1 MGRPEVKL
9 RIDIPYAPEHG
20 ERGRLDLFLPD
31 HASKRPIVVVIHGGA
46 LREFSKERVAGWAQF
61 IVEQG
66 WVAVN
71 INYRL
76 ISDAPYPAALGDAL
90 AAYRWILETDDEDLR
105 RQDRTRVALLG
116 GSAGGFLAMMAGLM
130 LGREQVRSIISI
142 SGPALPGRY
151 GDNLHKQ
158 GLDPRLLSAPIEL
171 VGPDAPPLLAT
182 HSRNDKLVEPEESI
196 AMVQRMRE
204 TGCSAEIYLYDGP
217 GDQHGIWRDDRV
229 PLRLFEHIEDVI
241 KVFLL
246 RTL

>member
-1 MGRPEVKL
+1 VKL
-9 RIDIPYAPEHG
+9 RIDIPYAPDHG

-31 HASKRPIVVVIHGGA
+31 HASNRPIVVVIHGGA
-46 LREFSKERVAGWAQF
+46 LREFSKERVTGWAEF

-76 ISDAPYPAALGDAL
+76 LSDAPYPAALLDVL
-90 AAYRWILETDDEDLR
+90 AAYQWILETDYEDLR
-105 RQDRTRVALLG
+105 RQDRARITLLG

-130 LGREQVRSIISI
+130 LGRDKVHSIVSI

-151 GDNLHKQ
+151 GDNLLEG
-158 GLDPRLLSAPIEL
+158 GLDPRLLAAPIEL
-171 VGPDAPPLLAT
+171 VDPQAPPLLAT
-182 HSRNDKLVEPEESI
+182 HSRNDKLVEPEESM

-204 TGCSAEIYLYDGP
+204 VGCSAEIYLYDGP

-241 KVFLL
+241 RAFLL
-246 RTL
+246 KTL

>member
-1 MGRPEVKL
+1 
-9 RIDIPYAPEHG
+9 
-20 ERGRLDLFLPD
+20 
-31 HASKRPIVVVIHGGA
+31 VIHGGA

-76 ISDAPYPAALGDAL
+76 VSDAPYPAALRDVL
-90 AAYRWILETDDEDLR
+90 AACQWLRETDHEDLQ

-130 LGREQVRSIISI
+130 LEREQVRSIVSI

-151 GDNLHKQ
+151 GNNLPEES
-158 GLDPRLLSAPIEL
+158 LDPQLLSAPIEL
-171 VGPDAPPLLAT
+171 VSPQAPPLLAT
-182 HSRNDKLVEPEESI
+182 HSRNDRLVEPEESM

-204 TGCSAEIYLYDGP
+204 AGCCAELYLYDGP
-217 GDQHGIWRDDRV
+217 GDQHGIWRDDRL
-229 PLRLFEHIEDVI
+229 PLRLFEHIEAAI
-241 KVFLL
+241 KAFLL
-246 RTL
+246 KTL

>member
-1 MGRPEVKL
+1 LQV
-9 RIDIPYAPEHG
+9 
-20 ERGRLDLFLPD
+20 
-31 HASKRPIVVVIHGGA
+31 
-46 LREFSKERVAGWAQF
+46 FSKERVTGWAQF

-76 ISDAPYPAALGDAL
+76 LSDAPYPAALLDVL
-90 AAYRWILETDDEDLR
+90 AAYWWILETDHEDLR

-130 LGREQVRSIISI
+130 LGQEQVRSITSI
-142 SGPALPGRY
+142 SGPALPGRWG
-151 GDNLHKQ
+151 GDLLEE

-182 HSRNDKLVEPEESI
+182 HSRNDKLVKPEESI

-204 TGCSAEIYLYDGP
+204 AGGSAELYLYDGP
-217 GDQHGIWRDDRV
+217 GDQHGIWRDDWV

-241 KVFLL
+241 KAFLQK
-246 RTL
+246 TL

>member
-1 MGRPEVKL
+1 MKL

-20 ERGRLDLFLPD
+20 QRGRLDLFLPD
-31 HASKRPIVVVIHGGA
+31 QASNRPIVVVIHGGG
-46 LREFSKERVAGWAQF
+46 LREFSKERVAGWAEF

-76 ISDAPYPAALGDAL
+76 LSDAPYPAALQDVL
-90 AAYRWILETDDEDLR
+90 AAYQWILETDHEDLQH
-105 RQDRTRVALLG
+105 QDRTRVALLG

-151 GDNLHKQ
+151 GDNFLEEDF
-158 GLDPRLLSAPIEL
+158 DPRLLCAPIEL

-196 AMVQRMRE
+196 AMVQRMTE
-204 TGCSAEIYLYDGP
+204 AGCSAKIYLYDGP
-217 GDQHGIWRDDRV
+217 GDLHGIWRDDQI
-229 PLRLFEHIEDVI
+229 PLRLFEHIEEVI
-241 KVFLL
+241 GTFL
-246 RTL
+246 RKTL